1 MWRNVT
7 EFDDAYRRTLRGFG
21 DVEVDDPEAL
31 ERAEAAVRGEEPGVP
46 RVRAA
51 SDEVRLPHWRALLRW
66 PVSEEVRHRSLALL
80 GLGSNMGERSAT
92 IAEALRRIDAVPETA
107 VAVVSHLYES
117 EPWGSPDQPPYANAV
132 AAVAT
137 ALRADQLLEECQRI
151 EGELGRVRDGTR
163 WGPRTIDIDILLF
176 DDEEWDS
183 PRLKIPHPRM
193 REREFVVVPLLE
205 IVPEATLPDGTAL
218 RREDAVYGRVTR
230 VLGRVPGFE
239 SLTPPEP
246 RRGDAAEYVVDHE
259 ASGSSERLVRGA
271 AEASSEGS
279 VEGWVVVEER
289 SRGDLEILLHR
300 GLLEGAGIPVVTEPP
315 EGVFPLPGVVRLLVP
330 KDREAEARRLLLEA
344 RAAGHELE
352 SLEEE

>member
-1 MWRNVT
+1 MS
-7 EFDDAYRRTLRGFG
+7 ELDDAYRRTLRGFG
-21 DVEVDDPEAL
+21 DAEVDDPEAL
-31 ERAEAAVRGEEPGVP
+31 ERAEAAVRGEAPGVP
-46 RVRAA
+46 RVRAT
-51 SDEVRLPHWRALLRW
+51 SGEPGLPHWRALLRW
-66 PVSEEVRHRSLALL
+66 PVSEEVRHRSLAML
-80 GLGSNMGERSAT
+80 GLGSNLGDRAAT
-92 IAEALRRIDAVPETA
+92 IAEALRRIDAVADTT

-137 ALRADQLLEECQRI
+137 VLRADQLLEECQRI
-151 EGELGRVRDGTR
+151 ESELGRVRDGTR
-163 WGPRTIDIDILLF
+163 WGPRTIDVDVLLF

-183 PRLKIPHPRM
+183 PRLTIPHPRM

-205 IVPEATLPDGTAL
+205 IVPEVTLPDGTAL

-239 SLTPPEP
+239 RLTPPEP
-246 RRGDAAEYVVDHE
+246 RRSDAAEFIPEDSAFGE
-259 ASGSSERLVRGA
+259 GA
-271 AEASSEGS
+271 AAALDSAGAAAQASAA
-279 VEGWVVVEER
+279 GWVVIEER
-289 SRGDLEILLHR
+289 ARGDLGTLLHK

-352 SLEEE
+352 SLEDE

>member
-1 MWRNVT
+1 MS
-7 EFDDAYRRTLRGFG
+7 ELDDAYRRTLRGFG
-21 DVEVDDPEAL
+21 DAEVDDPEAL
-31 ERAEAAVRGEEPGVP
+31 EAAEAAVRGQKPGVP

-51 SDEVRLPHWRALLRW
+51 SGEPRLPHWRALLRW
-66 PVSEEVRHRSLALL
+66 PVSEEVRHRSLAML
-80 GLGSNMGERSAT
+80 GLGSNLGDRAAT
-92 IAEALRRIDAVPETA
+92 IAEALRRIDAIADTT

-163 WGPRTIDIDILLF
+163 WGPRTIDLDVLLF

-183 PRLKIPHPRM
+183 PRLTIPHPRM

-205 IVPEATLPDGTAL
+205 IVPEVTLPDGTEL

-230 VLGRVPGFE
+230 VMGRVPGFE
-239 SLTPPEP
+239 HLTPPEP
-246 RRGDAAEYVVDHE
+246 SRGDAAEFILDGE
-259 ASGSSERLVRGA
+259 ASGGGEAAAREA
-271 AEASSEGS
+271 AEASGERGAA
-279 VEGWVVVEER
+279 GWVVIEER
-289 SRGDLEILLHR
+289 PRGDLGTLLHK

-352 SLEEE
+352 SLEDE

>member
-1 MWRNVT
+1 MS
-7 EFDDAYRRTLRGFG
+7 ELDDAYRRTLRGFG
-21 DVEVDDPEAL
+21 DAEVDDPEAL
-31 ERAEAAVRGEEPGVP
+31 ERAEAAVRGEKPGAP

-51 SDEVRLPHWRALLRW
+51 SGGPTLSNWRALLRW

-80 GLGSNMGERSAT
+80 GLGSNLGDRAAN
-92 IAEALRRIDAVPETA
+92 IAEALRRIEEVPDTT

-117 EPWGSPDQPPYANAV
+117 EPWGSPDQPPYANAA

-137 ALRADQLLEECQRI
+137 ALRADQLLEQCQRI
-151 EGELGRVRDGTR
+151 ESELGRVRDGKR

-183 PRLKIPHPRM
+183 PSLAIPHPRM

-205 IVPEATLPDGTAL
+205 VVPEVTLPDGTAL

-230 VLGRVPGFE
+230 ILGRVPGFE
-239 SLTPPEP
+239 RLTPPEP
-246 RRGDAAEYVVDHE
+246 RRGDAAEFVPDDSAFDAE
-259 ASGSSERLVRGA
+259 PRAVRG
-271 AEASSEGS
+271 EVQASSDAS
-279 VEGWVVVEER
+279 AAGWVVLEEFP
-289 SRGDLEILLHR
+289 RGALETLLHK

-330 KDREAEARRLLLEA
+330 KDCETKARRLLLEA
-344 RAAGHELE
+344 RAAGRELE
-352 SLEEE
+352 SLEGE

>member
-1 MWRNVT
+1 MS
-7 EFDDAYRRTLRGFG
+7 ELDDAYRRTLRGFG

-31 ERAEAAVRGEEPGVP
+31 ERAEAAVRGEKPGVP

-51 SDEVRLPHWRALLRW
+51 SGEPRLPHWRALLRW
-66 PVSEEVRHRSLALL
+66 PVSEEVRHRSLAML
-80 GLGSNMGERSAT
+80 GLGSNLGDREAA
-92 IAEALRRIDAVPETA
+92 IAEALRRIDAVAETT

-151 EGELGRVRDGTR
+151 ESELGRVRDGTR
-163 WGPRTIDIDILLF
+163 WGPRPIDIDILLF

-183 PRLKIPHPRM
+183 PYLKVPHPRM

-205 IVPEATLPDGTAL
+205 IVPEVTLPDGTAL
-218 RREDAVYGRVTR
+218 RREDAVYGRVTG

-239 SLTPPEP
+239 DLTPPES
-246 RRGDAAEYVVDHE
+246 RCGAAAEFIPDGEMPGSGAALASVSADSRGE
-259 ASGSSERLVRGA
+259 ASVQ
-271 AEASSEGS
+271 
-279 VEGWVVVEER
+279 GWVVIEER
-289 SRGDLEILLHR
+289 PRGHLGALLHK
-300 GLLEGAGIPVVTEPP
+300 GMLEGAGIPVVTEPP

-330 KDREAEARRLLLEA
+330 ADREAEARRLLLEA
-344 RAAGHELE
+344 RAAGRQLE
-352 SLEEE
+352 SLEDE